1 MKYQL
6 NVYGKDSEILKTVGA
21 DFVPTGLFIRALK
34 MGEEIQKEGKSEI
47 EAFGDIVKIVLD
59 LFPELTEK
67 ELMNSCDIGDVIN
80 VFKQIIARA
89 KEINSKN

>member
-59 LFPELTEK
+59 LFPDLTEK